1 MKKISLFL
9 GAALM
14 SLVVASCGSS
24 KAVVETPAPAP
35 QPAIQ
40 TLPEEPCSEFLS
52 TQDVFR
58 ATGQHVAKG
67 DRQIQF
73 AYDQAGV
80 AARADLA
87 AQIETKVKAV
97 NDRYV
102 NSYTVNDANDFK
114 ERIENMTRAVI
125 NQELKF
131 APVVCKKRALG
142 SEAGTIICYVAV
154 EIPVENILNGITSSI
169 ASDERLRVD
178 YEYEKYKKVFDEE
191 MGKLQ

>member
-1 MKKISLFL
+1 MKKIYLFL

-24 KAVVETPAPAP
+24 KTVVTPAPAP
-35 QPAIQ
+35 AAIQ

-52 TQDVFR
+52 TPDVFR

-73 AYDQAGV
+73 AYDQAAI
-80 AARADLA
+80 AARNDLA
-87 AQIETKVKAV
+87 SQINTRIKSV

-114 ERIENMTRAVI
+114 ERIENMSRAVV
-125 NQELKF
+125 NEELKF

-142 SEAGTIICYVAV
+142 SEPGTIICYVAI
-154 EIPVENILNGITSSI
+154 EISVDNILNGITASI
-169 ASDERLRVD
+169 ANDERLRVD

>member
-14 SLVVASCGSS
+14 SLAVASCGSS
-24 KAVVETPAPAP
+24 KAVVETTPAP
-35 QPAIQ
+35 QPVIQ
-40 TLPEEPCSEFLS
+40 TLPDEPCSEFLS
-52 TQDVFR
+52 TSDIFR

-73 AYDQAGV
+73 AYDQAAI
-80 AARADLA
+80 AARAELA
-87 AQIETKVKAV
+87 SQIETTIKSV
-97 NDRYV
+97 NDKYV

-114 ERIENMTRAVI
+114 ERIENMMRAIV

-142 SEAGTIICYVAV
+142 TEAGTIICYVAV
-154 EIPVENILNGITSSI
+154 EIPVANILNGITSSI
-169 ASDERLRVD
+169 ANDERLRVD

>member
-1 MKKISLFL
+1 
-9 GAALM
+9 M

-24 KAVVETPAPAP
+24 KAVVTPAP
-35 QPAIQ
+35 QPAQPVIQ
-40 TLPEEPCSEFLS
+40 TLPDEPCSEFLS
-52 TQDVFR
+52 TPDIFR

-73 AYDQAGV
+73 AYDQAAN
-80 AARADLA
+80 AARTDLA
-87 AQIETKVKAV
+87 SQIETTIKSV
-97 NDRYV
+97 NDKYV

-114 ERIENMTRAVI
+114 ERIENMTRAIV

-142 SEAGTIICYVAV
+142 TEAGTIICYVAI
-154 EIPVENILNGITSSI
+154 EIPVDNILNGITSSI
-169 ASDERLRVD
+169 ANDERLRVD